1 MDVGSRRCCGI
12 LRYVASSWKQRLI
25 LVLKRGE
32 GGYVWA
38 SWRWHQFNLG
48 DIKALMLGNLEYM
61 KAAGG
66 AGKPGSPRGN
76 QKSFLMF

>member
-1 MDVGSRRCCGI
+1 MRNLEVRGQFLEAEAHSC
-12 LRYVASSWKQRLI
+12 LEK
-25 LVLKRGE
+25 GE

-66 AGKPGSPRGN
+66 AGKPGSPGGN